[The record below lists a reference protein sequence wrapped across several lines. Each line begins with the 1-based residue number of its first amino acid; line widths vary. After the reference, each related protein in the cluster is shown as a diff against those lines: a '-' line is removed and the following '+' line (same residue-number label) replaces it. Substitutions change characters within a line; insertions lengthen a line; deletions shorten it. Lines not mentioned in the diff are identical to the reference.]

1 MRSYSVRRWIM
12 KKAKESASP
21 FTVLLAGNPN
31 VGKSTVFNALTGL
44 HQHTGNWTGK
54 TVTSSKGSCQINGK
68 DFEIID
74 LPGTYSL
81 SAHSKEESVAR
92 DMVCFGEY
100 DAVAVVCDAT
110 TLERCLVLVLEIL
123 EATDRV
129 VVLVNLIDEAK
140 KKKISVDCDAL
151 SRMLHVPV
159 IPASA
164 RSNKGLDKF
173 QEAIYDVCLTEKA
186 VVPVFSY
193 SEKMERALAM
203 LRPDPH
209 IDSRVLRLRLLMNDT
224 AFLETFEERRHIRLC
239 EDEQLNESL
248 EKAQKTLSSEGFDSE
263 KISDLAADT
272 LAFESRKLCASA
284 IGNEK
289 RDDSFDRRLDRVFTG
304 KLTGI
309 PIMLLLLFLVF
320 FITIYAANYPSALLS
335 SAFNFLGDKIRGGL
349 FLAGVPEVLVSMLV
363 DGVWC
368 VMTWVVSVMLPPMA
382 IFFPL
387 FTLLEDFG
395 YLPRVAF
402 NLDHC
407 FKKCQACGKQCL
419 CMCMGFGCNAA
430 GVVGCRIIDSPRERL
445 VAVLTNSL
453 VPCNGR
459 FPTIIAIISMFFVCS
474 LSGGMKSLAA
484 CLILTAVVLLSV
496 VMTFLT
502 SFLLSKTLLKGT
514 ASSFTLELPSYRVPK
529 LGSVIVRSVFDRTL
543 FVLGRAVVFAAPMG
557 LVIWLLAN
565 VKVSGVPVISYASDF
580 LDPVGRL
587 MGLDGVSL
595 LAFILGFPANEIVLP
610 IVLMCYLSGVTLT
623 DSADLSTV
631 FSVLTLHGW
640 TVKTGI
646 CYILFSLFHFPCS
659 TTLMTIRKET
669 GSLKYTVLSAVIPTA
684 IGFMICCLVNFVF
697 NFFT

>member
-1 MRSYSVRRWIM
+1 M
-12 KKAKESASP
+12 KKTEETKKP

-31 VGKSTVFNALTGL
+31 VGKSTVFNALTGMR
-44 HQHTGNWTGK
+44 QHTGNWTGK
-54 TVTSSKGSCQINGK
+54 TVSTAKGSFREKGS
-68 DFEIID
+68 DFELVD

-92 DMVCFGEY
+92 DMICFGKY
-100 DAVAVVCDAT
+100 VAVAVVCDAT
-110 TLERCLVLVLEIL
+110 TLERCLVLVLETL
-123 EATDRV
+123 EVTNKV

-140 KKKISVDCDAL
+140 KKKIRIRCDKL
-151 SRMLHVPV
+151 SEILKVPV

-164 RSNKGLDKF
+164 RSNKGLDEF
-173 QEAIYDVCLTEKA
+173 RRAIDKMCRDKREYE
-186 VVPVFSY
+186 PVFSY
-193 SEKMERALAM
+193 EDVIESALNELEINKSFDNRM
-203 LRPDPH
+203 
-209 IDSRVLRLRLLMNDT
+209 LRLRLFMND
-224 AFLETFEERRHIRLC
+224 ADFIDTFEKSHNIRLSD
-239 EDEQLNESL
+239 DEKLCKSLAAVKKSLLNKGLDNENV
-248 EKAQKTLSSEGFDSE
+248 
-263 KISDLAADT
+263 SDTVADT
-272 LAFESRKLCASA
+272 LACQSRKISRE
-284 IGNEK
+284 IVDSEE
-289 RDDSFDRRLDRVFTG
+289 RDDSFDRRLDKVFTG

-309 PIMLLLLFLVF
+309 PIMLLLLSLVF
-320 FITIYAANYPSALLS
+320 FITIYAANYPSTLLS
-335 SAFNFLGDKIRGGL
+335 DLFNFLGTKLRG
-349 FLAGVPEVLVSMLV
+349 FLSVTGMPEILISMLI

-395 YLPRVAF
+395 YLPRAAF
-402 NLDHC
+402 NLDRC
-407 FKKCQACGKQCL
+407 FKKCEACGKQCL

-445 VAVLTNSL
+445 VAILTNNL

-474 LSGGMKSLAA
+474 LSLKMQPIAA
-484 CLILTAVVLLSV
+484 SLILTAVVLLSV

-502 SFLLSKTLLKGT
+502 SFFLSKTLLKGT

-543 FVLGRAVVFAAPMG
+543 FVLGRAVLFAAPMG

-565 VKVSGVPVISYASDF
+565 IKVSGLPIISYASDF
-580 LDPVGRL
+580 LDPLGRL
-587 MGLDGVSL
+587 MGLDGVIL

-623 DSADLSTV
+623 DSADLSAV
-631 FSVLTLHGW
+631 FGVLSLNGW
-640 TVKTGI
+640 TIKTGI

-659 TTLMTIRKET
+659 TTLMTIKKET
-669 GSLKYTVLSAVIPTA
+669 GSVKYTVLSAVIPTA
-684 IGFMICCLVNFVF
+684 IGFVLCFAVNLIYNLFI
-697 NFFT
+697 

>member
-1 MRSYSVRRWIM
+1 M
-12 KKAKESASP
+12 KKADKSDKP

-54 TVTSSKGSCQINGK
+54 TVTSSKGRCQINGK
-68 DFEIID
+68 DFEVID

-100 DAVAVVCDAT
+100 DVVAVVCDAT

-123 EATDRV
+123 EATNRV

-140 KKKISVDCDAL
+140 KKKISIDCDAL
-151 SRMLHVPV
+151 SKMLHVPA

-164 RSNKGLDKF
+164 RSNKGLDEF
-173 QEAIYDVCLTEKA
+173 GQAIYGLCFEESAYT
-186 VVPVFSY
+186 PPFSY
-193 SEKMERALAM
+193 SEKIEEALRS
-203 LRPDPH
+203 LEVDPH
-209 IDSRVLRLRLLMNDT
+209 SDSRILRLRLLMNDT
-224 AFLETFEERRHIRLC
+224 DFINTFEEHNSVILR
-239 EDEQLNESL
+239 EDEQLTQSL
-248 EKAQKTLSSEGFDSE
+248 EKAGSLLLQEGLSAE

-272 LAFESRKLCASA
+272 LACESRKICASA
-284 IGNEK
+284 VRSEK
-289 RDDSFDRRLDRVFTG
+289 RDDSFDRRLDRIFTG
-304 KLTGI
+304 RLTGI

-320 FITIYAANYPSALLS
+320 FITIYAANYPSTLLS
-335 SAFNFLGDKIRGGL
+335 SAFNFLGVKIRSLLTLTG
-349 FLAGVPEVLVSMLV
+349 APEVLVSMLV

-407 FKKCQACGKQCL
+407 FKKCRACGKQCL

-445 VAVLTNSL
+445 VAILTNSL

-459 FPTIIAIISMFFVCS
+459 FPTIIAIISMFFVCT
-474 LSGGMKSLAA
+474 LSGSMKPLAA

-496 VMTFLT
+496 VMTFLV

-565 VKVSGVPVISYASDF
+565 IRISGAPIITYASDF
-580 LDPVGRL
+580 LEPVGRL
-587 MGLDGVSL
+587 MGLDGVIL
-595 LAFILGFPANEIVLP
+595 LAFLLGFPANEIVLP
-610 IVLMCYLSGVTLT
+610 IILMCYLSGVTLT
-623 DSADLSTV
+623 DSADLSAV
-631 FSVLTLHGW
+631 FSVLTVNGW

-669 GSLKYTVLSAVIPTA
+669 GSLRYTVLSAVIPTA
-684 IGFMICCLVNFVF
+684 IGFVLCCFVNFCF
-697 NFFT
+697 SII

>member
-1 MRSYSVRRWIM
+1 M
-12 KKAKESASP
+12 KKAEGSAKP

-54 TVTSSKGSCQINGK
+54 TVTSSKGCFKIRGD

-92 DMVCFGEY
+92 DMVCFSDY

-123 EATDRV
+123 EATNRV
-129 VVLVNLIDEAK
+129 VVLVNLIDEATK
-140 KKKISVDCDAL
+140 KNIHVDCQAL
-151 SRMLHVPV
+151 SKMLRVPV

-164 RSNKGLDKF
+164 RSNKGLDEF
-173 QEAIYDVCLTEKA
+173 RNALYTVCRE
-186 VVPVFSY
+186 
-193 SEKMERALAM
+193 EREYAPAFTYGSALENA
-203 LRPDPH
+203 LNGLIIDPET
-209 IDSRVLRLRLLMNDT
+209 DSRILRLRLLMNDMD
-224 AFLETFEERRHIRLC
+224 FIETHERIRGRFT
-239 EDEQLNESL
+239 ENEQFAESL
-248 EKAQKTLSSEGFDSE
+248 EREKNNLLSVGLDSE
-263 KISDLAADT
+263 KIRDLAADT
-272 LAFESRKLCASA
+272 LALESRKICSSTV
-284 IGNEK
+284 GSEK
-289 RDDSFDRRLDRVFTG
+289 RDDSFDRRLDKVFTG
-304 KLTGI
+304 RLTGI
-309 PIMLLLLFLVF
+309 PIMLCLLFLVF

-335 SAFNFLGDKIRGGL
+335 QLFNFLGLKLRELLNTVGAPGIL
-349 FLAGVPEVLVSMLV
+349 ISILI

-474 LSGGMKSLAA
+474 LSGAVKPFAA

-496 VMTFLT
+496 VMTFFV

-557 LVIWLLAN
+557 FVIWLLAN
-565 VKVSGVPVISYASDF
+565 IRVSGLPVISYVSDF
-580 LDPVGRL
+580 LDPLGRL
-587 MGLDGVSL
+587 MGLDGVIL

-623 DSADLSTV
+623 DSADLTAV
-631 FSVLTLHGW
+631 FGVLSLNGW
-640 TVKTGI
+640 TIKTGI

-659 TTLMTIRKET
+659 TTLMTIKKET
-669 GSLKYTVLSAVIPTA
+669 GSVKYTFLSAVIPTV
-684 IGFMICCLVNFVF
+684 IGFILCCFVNLIYNIFI
-697 NFFT
+697 

>member
-1 MRSYSVRRWIM
+1 M
-12 KKAKESASP
+12 KKAEDSAKP

-54 TVTSSKGSCQINGK
+54 TVTSSKGCCKIRGD

-92 DMVCFGEY
+92 DMVCFSDY

-123 EATDRV
+123 EATNRV
-129 VVLVNLIDEAK
+129 VVLVNLIDEATK
-140 KKKISVDCDAL
+140 KNIHVDCQAL
-151 SRMLHVPV
+151 SKMLRVPV

-164 RSNKGLDKF
+164 RSNKGLDEF
-173 QEAIYDVCLTEKA
+173 RNALYTVCRE
-186 VVPVFSY
+186 
-193 SEKMERALAM
+193 EREYTPAFTYGSALENA
-203 LRPDPH
+203 LNGLIIDPET
-209 IDSRVLRLRLLMNDT
+209 DSRILRLRLLMNDMD
-224 AFLETFEERRHIRLC
+224 FIETHERIRGRFS
-239 EDEQLNESL
+239 ENEQFAESL
-248 EKAQKTLSSEGFDSE
+248 EREKNNLLSVGLDSE
-263 KISDLAADT
+263 KIRDLAADT
-272 LAFESRKLCASA
+272 LALESRKICSSTV
-284 IGNEK
+284 GSEK
-289 RDDSFDRRLDRVFTG
+289 RDDSFDRRLDKVFTG
-304 KLTGI
+304 RLTGI
-309 PIMLLLLFLVF
+309 PIMLCLLFLVF

-335 SAFNFLGDKIRGGL
+335 QLFNFLGLKLRELLNTVGAPGIL
-349 FLAGVPEVLVSMLV
+349 ISMLI

-474 LSGGMKSLAA
+474 LSGAVKPFAA

-496 VMTFLT
+496 VMTFFV

-557 LVIWLLAN
+557 FVIWLLAN
-565 VKVSGVPVISYASDF
+565 IRVSGLPVISYVSDF
-580 LDPVGRL
+580 LDPLGRL
-587 MGLDGVSL
+587 MGLDGVIL

-623 DSADLSTV
+623 DSADLTAV
-631 FSVLTLHGW
+631 FGVLSLNGW
-640 TVKTGI
+640 TIKTGI

-659 TTLMTIRKET
+659 TTLMTIKKET
-669 GSLKYTVLSAVIPTA
+669 GSVKYTFLSAVIPTA
-684 IGFMICCLVNFVF
+684 IGFILCCFVNLIYNIFI
-697 NFFT
+697 

>member
-1 MRSYSVRRWIM
+1 M
-12 KKAKESASP
+12 KKAEDSAKP

-54 TVTSSKGSCQINGK
+54 TVTSSKGNCKIRGD

-92 DMVCFGEY
+92 DMVCFSDY

-123 EATDRV
+123 EATNRV
-129 VVLVNLIDEAK
+129 VVLVNLIDEATK
-140 KKKISVDCDAL
+140 KNIHVDCQAL
-151 SRMLHVPV
+151 SKMLRVPV

-164 RSNKGLDKF
+164 RSNKGLDEF
-173 QEAIYDVCLTEKA
+173 RNALYTVCRE
-186 VVPVFSY
+186 
-193 SEKMERALAM
+193 EREYAPAFTYGSALENA
-203 LRPDPH
+203 LNGLIIDPET
-209 IDSRVLRLRLLMNDT
+209 DSRILRLRLLMNDMD
-224 AFLETFEERRHIRLC
+224 FIETHERIRGRFSLN
-239 EDEQLNESL
+239 EQFAESL
-248 EKAQKTLSSEGFDSE
+248 EREKNNLLSVGLDSE
-263 KISDLAADT
+263 KIRDLAADT
-272 LAFESRKLCASA
+272 LALESRKICSSTV
-284 IGNEK
+284 GSEK
-289 RDDSFDRRLDRVFTG
+289 RDDSFDRRLDKVFTG
-304 KLTGI
+304 RLTGI
-309 PIMLLLLFLVF
+309 PIMLCLLFLVF

-335 SAFNFLGDKIRGGL
+335 QLFNFLGLKLRELLNTVGAPGIL
-349 FLAGVPEVLVSMLV
+349 ISMLI

-474 LSGGMKSLAA
+474 LSGAVKPFAA

-496 VMTFLT
+496 VMTFFV

-557 LVIWLLAN
+557 FVIWLLAN
-565 VKVSGVPVISYASDF
+565 IRVSGLPVISYVSDF
-580 LDPVGRL
+580 LDPLGRL
-587 MGLDGVSL
+587 MGLDGVIL

-623 DSADLSTV
+623 DSADLTAV
-631 FSVLTLHGW
+631 FGVLSLNGW
-640 TVKTGI
+640 TIKTGI

-659 TTLMTIRKET
+659 TTLMTIKKET
-669 GSLKYTVLSAVIPTA
+669 GSVKYTFLSAVIPTA
-684 IGFMICCLVNFVF
+684 IGFILCCFVNLIYNIFI
-697 NFFT
+697 

>member
-1 MRSYSVRRWIM
+1 MGKTEKVN
-12 KKAKESASP
+12 KESY
-21 FTVLLAGNPN
+21 TVLLAGNPN

-54 TVTSSKGSCQINGK
+54 TVTTSTGSCQINGK

-159 IPASA
+159 LPASA
-164 RSNKGLDKF
+164 RSNQGLDDF
-173 QEAIYDVCLTEKA
+173 QQAIYDVCLTEKA
-186 VVPVFSY
+186 VAPVFSY

-203 LRPDPH
+203 LRPDPD

-224 AFLETFEERRHIRLC
+224 AFLETFEERKNVRLC
-239 EDEQLNESL
+239 QDEQMTESL

-284 IGNEK
+284 IANEK

-474 LSGGMKSLAA
+474 LPGGMKSFAA

-502 SFLLSKTLLKGT
+502 SFLLSKTLLKGA

-565 VKVSGVPVISYASDF
+565 IKVSGLPVISYASDF

-587 MGLDGVSL
+587 MGLDGVIL

>member
-1 MRSYSVRRWIM
+1 M
-12 KKAKESASP
+12 KKAKDNSNP

-31 VGKSTVFNALTGL
+31 VGKSTVFNALTGM

-54 TVTSSKGSCQINGK
+54 TVTSSKGSCNIRGNS
-68 DFEIID
+68 FEIID

-92 DMVCFGEY
+92 DMICFSDY

-110 TLERCLVLVLEIL
+110 TVERCLVLVLEIL
-123 EATDRV
+123 EATNRV

-140 KKKISVDCDAL
+140 KKKIKVDCETL
-151 SRMLHVPV
+151 SKMLHVPV

-164 RSNKGLDKF
+164 RSNKGLDEF
-173 QEAIYDVCLTEKA
+173 QNALYEACLEEKEYS
-186 VVPVFSY
+186 PVFSY
-193 SEKMERALAM
+193 S
-203 LRPDPH
+203 PDVEQAINTLTIDPET
-209 IDSRVLRLRLLMNDT
+209 DSRILRLRALMNDT
-224 AFLETFEERRHIRLC
+224 DFIETFERNKGKLKENK
-239 EDEQLNESL
+239 EFAESL
-248 EKAQKTLSSEGFDSE
+248 EKAREKLSSTGLDSE

-272 LAFESRKLCASA
+272 LAFESRKICSSAVAS
-284 IGNEK
+284 EK
-289 RDDSFDRRLDRVFTG
+289 RDDSFDRKLDKVFTG
-304 KLTGI
+304 RLTGI
-309 PIMLLLLFLVF
+309 PIMLALLFLVF
-320 FITIYAANYPSALLS
+320 FITIYAANYPSELLS
-335 SAFNFLGDKIRGGL
+335 QFFNFLGFKLRNVL
-349 FLAGVPEVLVSMLV
+349 NVAGAPDILVSMLI

-445 VAVLTNSL
+445 VAILTNSL

-474 LSGGMKSLAA
+474 LSGYLKPFAA
-484 CLILTAVVLLSV
+484 CLILTLVVLLSV
-496 VMTFLT
+496 VMTFFV

-565 VKVSGVPVISYASDF
+565 IKVSGLPVISYASDF
-580 LDPVGRL
+580 LDPLGRL
-587 MGLDGVSL
+587 MGLDGVIL

-623 DSADLSTV
+623 DSADLTAV
-631 FSVLTLHGW
+631 FGILSLNGW
-640 TVKTGI
+640 TIKTGI
-646 CYILFSLFHFPCS
+646 CYIIFSLFHFPCS
-659 TTLMTIRKET
+659 TTLMTIKKET
-669 GSLKYTVLSAVIPTA
+669 ASLKYTVLSAVIPTT
-684 IGFMICCLVNFVF
+684 IGFVLCCLVNLVC
-697 NFFT
+697 NILI